1 MPGGGKRSRQ
11 PDADQLDEQKKQL
24 AKHAQ
29 QMRANQHLFEDDDE
43 EDSEDY
49 EDVEYLNNQRPSKGR
64 PRKDEDNY
72 YDGRRQKKRD
82 G

>member
-24 AKHAQ
+24 AQHAQ

-49 EDVEYLNNQRPSKGR
+49 EDVEYLNN
-64 PRKDEDNY
+64 
-72 YDGRRQKKRD
+72 
-82 G
+82 